1 MSFDQKISSQPLLA
15 RRLDTS
21 SRVHERTT
29 RHATNTI
36 SCCLSHIE
44 SGSAVAQQS
53 VSLTIA
59 GQRLN
64 IRTDRD
70 EVYLQTLTEYVDLI
84 VNDLQQ
90 GARRATPQVLLLALL
105 KVADELFQARQRSDV
120 LKDAL
125 QLQMQEII
133 GLIDGVNVSE
143 S

>member
-1 MSFDQKISSQPLLA
+1 M
-15 RRLDTS
+15 
-21 SRVHERTT
+21 
-29 RHATNTI
+29 
-36 SCCLSHIE
+36 
-44 SGSAVAQQS
+44 AQQS